1 MKRLRTLKKVA
12 LLGAALGMMALPAA
26 AVEFNHDYGTA
37 TGTVTKWEYN
47 VATVKGTY
55 RAFSTYPNK
64 NRGLYPQGRVSV
76 KIWGWASWT
85 RLTDTNATR
94 GQSKTLASTAVRY
107 NSATPSDTNKVGFR
121 LCDDVPLWA
130 DDCGKAATVN
140 R

>member
-55 RAFSTYPNK
+55 RAFSTTPT
-64 NRGLYPQGRVSV
+64 RTAGSTLRV
-76 KIWGWASWT
+76 G
-85 RLTDTNATR
+85 
-94 GQSKTLASTAVRY
+94 
-107 NSATPSDTNKVGFR
+107 SA
-121 LCDDVPLWA
+121 
-130 DDCGKAATVN
+130 
-140 R
+140 